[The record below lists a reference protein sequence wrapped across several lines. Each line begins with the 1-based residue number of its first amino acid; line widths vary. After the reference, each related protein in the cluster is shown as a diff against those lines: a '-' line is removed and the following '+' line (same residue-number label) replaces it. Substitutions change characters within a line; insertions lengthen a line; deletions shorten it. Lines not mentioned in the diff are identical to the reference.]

1 MGTIAFEKHIS
12 APVDRVFAQLMD
24 LEHWPETISAIT
36 KIEKLTEGP
45 VGSGTRFK
53 ETRVMFG
60 KEHAETMTFENV
72 TPNRG
77 YTLTASSCGM
87 RYATTHTLTPEAG
100 GTKLRLEMQT
110 TPLTL
115 GAKILSPVMGA
126 MLKGTMKKMI
136 ARDFDDLARACEAK
150 P

>member
-1 MGTIAFEKHIS
+1 MGTLVLEKHIS
-12 APVDRVFAQLMD
+12 APVDRVYAQLMD
-24 LEHWPETISAIT
+24 LERWPETISAIT
-36 KIEKLTEGP
+36 KIEKLTKGP
-45 VGSGTRFK
+45 VTNGTRFK

-72 TPNRG
+72 TPNKG

-100 GTKLRLEMQT
+100 GTKLRFEMQS

-115 GAKILSPVMGA
+115 GAKIMSPVMGA

-136 ARDFDDLARACEAK
+136 AKDFDDLARACEAK